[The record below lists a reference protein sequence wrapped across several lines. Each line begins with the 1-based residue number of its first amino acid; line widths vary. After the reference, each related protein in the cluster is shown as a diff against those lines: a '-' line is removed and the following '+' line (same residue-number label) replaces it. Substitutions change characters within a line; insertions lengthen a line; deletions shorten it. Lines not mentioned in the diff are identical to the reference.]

1 MRHEDIAAKA
11 AKAGFTLIEII
22 IAISIVGIM
31 AAVAVP
37 NINKYLKNARI
48 NAARQLIDTA
58 KNATIQYQN
67 EHKGK
72 VPETQDAW
80 VEALTG
86 GEEPYIEGGA
96 TRSRSP
102 GASRFVTRRRARAAA
117 STSTRTVRTANRA
130 ATTTSPPSRTGA
142 SARNR
147 RRAGRREERLHAD

>member
-48 NAARQLIDTA
+48 NAERKLIDKA
-58 KNATIQYQN
+58 KNTTIQYQN

-72 VPETQDAW
+72 VPDTYDAW
-80 VEALTG
+80 V
-86 GEEPYIEGGA
+86 
-96 TRSRSP
+96 
-102 GASRFVTRRRARAAA
+102 
-117 STSTRTVRTANRA
+117 
-130 ATTTSPPSRTGA
+130 
-142 SARNR
+142 
-147 RRAGRREERLHAD
+147 

>member
-1 MRHEDIAAKA
+1 MRHEDIAEKA

-86 GEEPYIEGGA
+86 VEEPYIEGGA
-96 TRSRSP
+96 DALTDPWGEPLRYEKK
-102 GASRFVTRRRARAAA
+102 GKGGRFNIYSNGPDGEQGGDDDLSAFEDRR
-117 STSTRTVRTANRA
+117 
-130 ATTTSPPSRTGA
+130 
-142 SARNR
+142 
-147 RRAGRREERLHAD
+147 

>member
-1 MRHEDIAAKA
+1 MRHEDIAEKA

-72 VPETQDAW
+72 VPDSQDAW
-80 VEALTG
+80 V
-86 GEEPYIEGGA
+86 
-96 TRSRSP
+96 
-102 GASRFVTRRRARAAA
+102 
-117 STSTRTVRTANRA
+117 VRI
-130 ATTTSPPSRTGA
+130 S
-142 SARNR
+142 
-147 RRAGRREERLHAD
+147 AGRGKWDEA

>member
-1 MRHEDIAAKA
+1 MRHEDIAEKA

-72 VPETQDAW
+72 VPGTSALRIVEPAGKIAVMET
-80 VEALTG
+80 
-86 GEEPYIEGGA
+86 
-96 TRSRSP
+96 SP
-102 GASRFVTRRRARAAA
+102 LDQKRAELKAAIDEQNFERAAEL
-117 STSTRTVRTANRA
+117 RDEI
-130 ATTTSPPSRTGA
+130 
-142 SARNR
+142 
-147 RRAGRREERLHAD
+147 REMEKGETNNG

>member
-1 MRHEDIAAKA
+1 MNQQNITERA

-72 VPETQDAW
+72 VPDTQDAW
-80 VEALTG
+80 VEGLTG
-86 GEEPYIEGGA
+86 GEEPYIEGGPDA
-96 TRSRSP
+96 LTDPWGEPLRYEKK
-102 GASRFVTRRRARAAA
+102 GKGGRFNIY
-117 STSTRTVRTANRA
+117 SNG
-130 ATTTSPPSRTGA
+130 PDGEQGGDDDL
-142 SARNR
+142 SAFEDKR
-147 RRAGRREERLHAD
+147 

>member
-1 MRHEDIAAKA
+1 MNQQNITEKA

-72 VPETQDAW
+72 VPDSQDAW
-80 VEALTG
+80 VEGLTSG
-86 GEEPYIEGGA
+86 G
-96 TRSRSP
+96 
-102 GASRFVTRRRARAAA
+102 
-117 STSTRTVRTANRA
+117 
-130 ATTTSPPSRTGA
+130 
-142 SARNR
+142 
-147 RRAGRREERLHAD
+147 

>member
-1 MRHEDIAAKA
+1 MRHEDIAEKA

-72 VPETQDAW
+72 VPET
-80 VEALTG
+80 
-86 GEEPYIEGGA
+86 PYIEGGA
-96 TRSRSP
+96 DALTDPWGEPLRYEKK
-102 GASRFVTRRRARAAA
+102 GKGGRFNIYSNGPDGEQGGDDDLSAFEDRR
-117 STSTRTVRTANRA
+117 
-130 ATTTSPPSRTGA
+130 
-142 SARNR
+142 
-147 RRAGRREERLHAD
+147 